1 MPDHEINAFVS
12 GVHNLLS
19 DEIIPSDAASDE
31 NNWFTQDGRLKL
43 IGGRLRIGTEGS
55 GGPIQ
60 GEIFGYKADGTKV
73 HWRKTSAGKIQY
85 CTDGAT
91 WHDTVTGLSTTA
103 DYKFSNY
110 SSLAGTFTFAF
121 GPDGIFK
128 FHNANPGSYSSLYDS
143 TKNFKGYAFIDKGRS
158 ILWHR
163 SAPNTD
169 YTGLYGSYIDRQDS
183 TVYTAVT
190 SETIGSGDGS
200 TLTFT
205 GTLAFKGGGATRN
218 CFGISVA
225 VTGGETFTDNYLGV
239 LTGSAGGSGTINYIT
254 GAWTLTFTVAP
265 ANSANNIKATYQWE
279 DSNAKGVT
287 DFTHSASRAAGEGFQ
302 VPQDEG
308 GDAIQTVLIGA
319 DGNYYSLKS
328 QSAYVLAIALDDT
341 AAGTSNTVY
350 RRNMGV
356 PSIGGGVSTGKG
368 IVFMN
373 TANPERPELTILQR
387 NQLGDAIEPIVLFPQ
402 FKFANYVYDD
412 CHIDTFERYILVFC
426 KTANAPANDTVL
438 LCDIAQKTVDITSYN
453 GRTSASS
460 GGYLYIGSSI
470 TQTVYQLFSGFDDD
484 GYPISN
490 YWISKAE
497 SLRPHLRHFI
507 PDFLKKVRKL
517 RLRGLIDPAQSFE
530 VYVNYDDAGFQL
542 VGTIRGDAAYV
553 DKATPQSIGSHFVGG
568 AQIGGDVLTN
578 VFPFFTELKLKA
590 PKFRK
595 RVVKFVALGIGY
607 LDIEAM
613 ADHNITPFEN
623 RLPKRNRQKQNVSL
637 DGADTD
643 QSTPEY

>member
-1 MPDHEINAFVS
+1 MPDREIPAFQS
-12 GVHNLLS
+12 GVHNLL
-19 DEIIPSDAASDE
+19 DAELIPTDAAADE
-31 NNWFTQDGRLKL
+31 NNWYTQDGRLKL
-43 IGGRLRIGTEGS
+43 IPGRLLIGAEGAQGS
-55 GGPIQ
+55 VQ

-85 CTDGAT
+85 LNGASWTDV
-91 WHDTVTGLSTTA
+91 VTGLSTTA
-103 DYKFSNY
+103 DYTFTNY
-110 SSLAGTFTFAF
+110 SSLAGTFTYAF

-128 FHNANPGSYSSLYDS
+128 FHNANPGSYCSLYDS
-143 TKNFKGYAFIDKGRS
+143 TKNFKGYAFVDKGRA

-163 SAPNTD
+163 SSPNTD

-183 TVYTAVT
+183 TVYTAVSGEATT
-190 SETIGSGDGS
+190 S
-200 TLTFT
+200 LT
-205 GTLAFKGGGATRN
+205 GTLAFKAGGATRN
-218 CFGISVA
+218 CFG
-225 VTGGETFTDNYLGV
+225 VTITLTVSGEVYTDNYLGV
-239 LTGSAGGSGTINYIT
+239 LTGSLGGTGTINYIT
-254 GAWTLTFTVAP
+254 GAYTL
-265 ANSANNIKATYQWE
+265 SAAGVGTAAYQWE
-279 DSNAKGVT
+279 NSNAKGVT
-287 DFTHSASRAAGEGFQ
+287 DFSHDASRAAGQGFQ

-356 PSIGGGVSTGKG
+356 PSPGAAVSTGKG

-387 NQLGDAIEPIVLFPQ
+387 NQLGDAIEPIVLFPH

-426 KTANAPANDTVL
+426 KTPNATANDTIL
-438 LCDIAQKTVDITSYN
+438 LCDLAQKTVDITSFN

-460 GGYLYIGSSI
+460 AGLLYIGSSI
-470 TQTVYQLFSGFDDD
+470 TQSVYQLYSGFDDD
-484 GYPISN
+484 GAAISN
-490 YWISKAE
+490 FWMSKGE
-497 SLRPHLRHFI
+497 NLRNRPGSRRYV

-517 RLRGLIDPAQSFE
+517 RLRGRIDPNQSYE

-542 VGTIRGDAAYV
+542 VGTIRGNGAYV
-553 DKATPQSIGSHFVGG
+553 DYNQPQVVGANEIGGS
-568 AQIGGDVLTN
+568 QIGGDVLSN
-578 VFPFFTELKLKA
+578 VFPYFTELKLKA

-595 RVVKFVALGIGY
+595 RQVKFVAKGIGY
-607 LDIEAM
+607 VDIEYM
-613 ADHNITPFEN
+613 ADSNITPFEV
-623 RLPKRNRQKQNVSL
+623 RLPKRFRQKQNVSL
-637 DGADTD
+637 DGKTTD
-643 QSTPEY
+643 QSTPSY